1 MLLLLL
7 SHFSHVPLCA
17 TSKTTAQQAR
27 SSVPGILQ
35 ARVLEWVPLPSLLEL
50 LKEGYLIYNY
60 KVLKQVIHTTV
71 SHRK

>member
-35 ARVLEWVPLPSLLEL
+35 QRILEWVAIYFSNACMHAKLLQL
-50 LKEGYLIYNY
+50 
-60 KVLKQVIHTTV
+60 
-71 SHRK
+71 